1 LLFLLAR
8 EVAPPPPT
16 AAGSFAKASVESV
29 FIFSP
34 KSDENWK
41 KKVNFLHFSI
51 RHTLSLSLFQTS
63 VIKKNGG
70 RQREKN
76 PPAQRQTR
84 FFPPQ
89 IRLRLFSVPFHR
101 PRGVASIASDLD
113 VPHFVLVVGVSVLLP
128 EFTETR
134 ETDVRFAHERTSGR
148 RSGFESTRVD
158 AVLLRLRVRD
168 VRELMVDGAGER

>member
-1 LLFLLAR
+1 L
-8 EVAPPPPT
+8 E
-16 AAGSFAKASVESV
+16 
-29 FIFSP
+29 
-34 KSDENWK
+34 
-41 KKVNFLHFSI
+41 KKVNFPSLLDTTHA
-51 RHTLSLSLFQTS
+51 LSLSLFQTS
-63 VIKKNGG
+63 IIKKNGG

-84 FFPPQ
+84 FLPPQ
-89 IRLRLFSVPFHR
+89 IRLRLFPVPFHR
-101 PRGVASIASDLD
+101 PRGVASIDSDLD

-168 VRELMVDGAGER
+168 VRELMDDGAGER